1 VLHLVGL
8 LFQLTTQLGD
18 LLAGVDLLLQF
29 GLQTQT
35 GVEGTL
41 QQSNPVFQA
50 AGRYDGTIVAAQ
62 HYAAAARIPLRS
74 LTVPPLAHSKQPT
87 RPAQHQLAC
96 TQISFGSNLSV

>member
-1 VLHLVGL
+1 M
-8 LFQLTTQLGD
+8 
-18 LLAGVDLLLQF
+18 LQF

-62 HYAAAARIPLRS
+62 HYAAAARIPAQIAHGCCRLRIQSNQHGQRNTS
-74 LTVPPLAHSKQPT
+74 LLVHRFHSDQTLAFSANKT
-87 RPAQHQLAC
+87 ASA
-96 TQISFGSNLSV
+96 